1 MDVLSL
7 TLKYVSSPF
16 WAFMRIVRAAAGDAV
31 RARFTRGLLE
41 LERAAERAAAREV
54 AVVGPSA
61 ALFRPRPPDERTDW
75 YVTR

>member
-1 MDVLSL
+1 MGVLNL
-7 TLKYVSSPF
+7 TLKYVCSPF
-16 WAFMRIVRAAAGDAV
+16 WAFTRIVRAAAGDAV

-41 LERAAERAAAREV
+41 RAAERAAAREV
-54 AVVGPSA
+54 AIVGPSA